1 MSKENES
8 EQLIK
13 YCVHCGAKVDKKEI
27 YCPKCGKLVINLK
40 SKKEISE
47 EGKISRG
54 SESLVYNKISRKCA
68 GCGSIITST
77 VLDQCP
83 ICSSLLEP
91 LPEIQRPVQRSTG
104 FVFTNKKLEAEQNFT
119 LKKESWKFREGIHI
133 FFNSI
138 MFYII
143 AQFLLIIIYLTTV
156 SQNNQNQSD
165 LTIYL
170 ILLSQI
176 PSLILGVMPLWYIY
190 SRKHKYEKL
199 GFSSDKK
206 KNQLAFIIGIVGG
219 LGIIAINYLSGYL
232 YQFLYDIGLDFY
244 DIQAYIDLEYTIIRG
259 AGLLLIILLIEL
271 IFAAISIEIAFRGV
285 LHNTLKE
292 KFNDNKISGKI
303 LISTIVALV
312 YSVFF
317 LVLSFPIGIYFLI
330 PNFLIFLLLGML
342 YEINDN
348 IYNTIIA
355 LILYNVLMIT
365 IIFYF

>member
-13 YCVHCGAKVDKKEI
+13 YCVHCGAKVDKKET

-91 LPEIQRPVQRSTG
+91 LPEIQRPVQSSTG

-156 SQNNQNQSD
+156 SQDNQNQSD

-219 LGIIAINYLSGYL
+219 LGIIAISYLSGYL

-317 LVLSFPIGIYFLI
+317 LLLSFPIGIYFLI

>member
-54 SESLVYNKISRKCA
+54 SKSLGYNKISRKCA

-317 LVLSFPIGIYFLI
+317 LLLSFPIGIYFLI

>member
-13 YCVHCGAKVDKKEI
+13 YCVHCGAKVDKKET

-47 EGKISRG
+47 GGKISRG
-54 SESLVYNKISRKCA
+54 SESLGYNKISRKCA

-104 FVFTNKKLEAEQNFT
+104 FVFTNKKLEAEQNFI

-206 KNQLAFIIGIVGG
+206 KNQLAFIIGILGG
-219 LGIIAINYLSGYL
+219 LGIIAISYLSGYF

-244 DIQAYIDLEYTIIRG
+244 DIQAYIDLEYKIIRG

-271 IFAAISIEIAFRGV
+271 IFASISIEIAFRGV

-317 LVLSFPIGIYFLI
+317 LLLSFPIGIYFLI

-365 IIFYF
+365 LIFYF

>member
-1 MSKENES
+1 MSKEEES

-13 YCVHCGAKVDKKEI
+13 YCVHCGAKADKNKT
-27 YCPKCGKLVINLK
+27 YCPKCGKLIINLK
-40 SKKEISE
+40 STKEISE
-47 EGKISRG
+47 KGEISSG
-54 SESLVYNKISRKCA
+54 PKSLGYNKISRKCA

-91 LPEIQRPVQRSTG
+91 LPEIQRPVQSRTG
-104 FVFTNKKLEAEQNFT
+104 FVFTNKKLEAEQKFT

-138 MFYII
+138 LLYII
-143 AQFLLIIIYLTTV
+143 AQFLIIILYLTTL
-156 SQNNQNQSD
+156 SQNESD

-176 PSLILGVMPLWYIY
+176 PSLLFAVTPLWYIY

-206 KNQLAFIIGIVGG
+206 KNQLAFIIGILGG
-219 LGIIAINYLSGYL
+219 LGLIAISYLSGYI

-244 DIQAYIDLEYTIIRG
+244 DIQAYIDLEYKIIRG

-271 IFAAISIEIAFRGV
+271 IFGAVAIEIAFRGV

-292 KFNDNKISGKI
+292 KFNDNTFSGKV
-303 LISTIVALV
+303 LISAIVALV

-317 LVLSFPIGIYFLI
+317 LLLSFPIGIYFLI

-355 LILYNVLMIT
+355 LILYNVLMIIL
-365 IIFYF
+365 IISL

>member
-1 MSKENES
+1 MSKE

-13 YCVHCGAKVDKKEI
+13 YCVHCGAKADKNKT
-27 YCPKCGKLVINLK
+27 YCPECGKLIINLRSTK
-40 SKKEISE
+40 ETSEEEEISK
-47 EGKISRG
+47 GPKSSG
-54 SESLVYNKISRKCA
+54 YNKISRKCA

-91 LPEIQRPVQRSTG
+91 LPEIQRPVQVSTG
-104 FVFTNKKLEAEQNFT
+104 FVFTNKKLEAEQRFT
-119 LKKESWKFREGIHI
+119 LQKDSWKFREGIHI

-143 AQFLLIIIYLTTV
+143 AQFLIIMLYLTTL
-156 SQNNQNQSD
+156 SQDNQGQSD

-176 PSLILGVMPLWYIY
+176 PSLLFGVVPLWYIY
-190 SRKHKYEKL
+190 TRKHKYEKL

-206 KNQLAFIIGIVGG
+206 KNQLAIIIGILGG
-219 LGIIAINYLSGYL
+219 LGIIAISYLSGYL

-244 DIQAYIDLEYTIIRG
+244 DIQAYIDLEYKIIRG
-259 AGLLLIILLIEL
+259 AGFLLIILLIEL

-292 KFNDNKISGKI
+292 KFNDNTFSGKI
-303 LISTIVALV
+303 LISSIVALV
-312 YSVFF
+312 YSVF
-317 LVLSFPIGIYFLI
+317 
-330 PNFLIFLLLGML
+330 FLLLGML

-355 LILYNVLMIT
+355 LILYNIVMIT
-365 IIFYF
+365 LIIYI

>member
-13 YCVHCGAKVDKKEI
+13 YCVHCGAKVDKKET

-91 LPEIQRPVQRSTG
+91 LPEIQRPVQSSTG

-219 LGIIAINYLSGYL
+219 LGIIAISYLSGYL

-303 LISTIVALV
+303 LISTLVALV

-317 LVLSFPIGIYFLI
+317 LLLSFPIGIYFLI

>member
-8 EQLIK
+8 AQLIK
-13 YCVHCGAKVDKKEI
+13 YCVHCGAKVDKKET

-40 SKKEISE
+40 SMKEISE

-54 SESLVYNKISRKCA
+54 PESLGYNKISRKCA

-91 LPEIQRPVQRSTG
+91 LPEIKRPVQSSTG
-104 FVFTNKKLEAEQNFT
+104 FIFTNKKLEAEQKFT
-119 LKKESWKFREGIHI
+119 LNKGSWKFREGLHI

-138 MFYII
+138 MFYVI
-143 AQFLLIIIYLTTV
+143 AYFLIIIIYLSTV
-156 SQNNQNQSD
+156 SQNNQD
-165 LTIYL
+165 ITIFL
-170 ILLSQI
+170 ILLSQL
-176 PSLILGVMPLWYIY
+176 PSLLFGIIPLWYIY
-190 SRKHKYEKL
+190 TRKHKYEKL
-199 GFSSDKK
+199 GFSSDKR
-206 KNQLAFIIGIVGG
+206 KNRLALIIGILGG
-219 LGIIAINYLSGYL
+219 LGIIAISYLSGYT

-244 DIQAYIDLEYTIIRG
+244 DIQTYIDQEYRIIRG
-259 AGLLLIILLIEL
+259 AGLWLIILLVEL
-271 IFAAISIEIAFRGV
+271 IFASISIEIAFRGV

-312 YSVFF
+312 YSAFF
-317 LVLSFPIGIYFLI
+317 LALSFPIGIYFLI

-355 LILYNVLMIT
+355 LIIYNVLMIT
-365 IIFYF
+365 FIIYF